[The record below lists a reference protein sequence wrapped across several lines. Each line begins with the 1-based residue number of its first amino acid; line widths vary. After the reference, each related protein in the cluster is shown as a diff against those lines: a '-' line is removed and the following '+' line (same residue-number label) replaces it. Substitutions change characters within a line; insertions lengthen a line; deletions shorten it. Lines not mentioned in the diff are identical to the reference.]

1 MLEETKHAGKTAE
14 IIELR
19 KQGKTWTS
27 ISNELGIP
35 RKSLYHLRHTEGFMA
50 TANEIW
56 LQIWEDI
63 EKQRNVDERFNLNEA
78 IKNQI
83 RLFTLMSGTSLDGI
97 VGSEAKTAG
106 CTEECPHY
114 VERSHEKGKKTE
126 FLWRKVIQIQPWQE
140 ERVINY
146 YLDRP
151 YEDIDETW
159 KPPRPTGSDY
169 LKQKREASS

>member
-63 EKQRNVDERFNLNEA
+63 ERQRSVDERFNLNEA

-83 RLFTLMSGTSLDGI
+83 KLFTLMSGTSLDGI
-97 VGSEAKTAG
+97 VGSEAKTMG

-114 VERSHEKGKKTE
+114 VAHIMESRLEADALLVALKLTPEQFRVMETFPKSER
-126 FLWRKVIQIQPWQE
+126 
-140 ERVINY
+140 
-146 YLDRP
+146 D
-151 YEDIDETW
+151 YE
-159 KPPRPTGSDY
+159 
-169 LKQKREASS
+169 